1 MTLLEVA
8 EAWERVAALA
18 APLPAEIV
26 PLDAALGRVAA
37 QDALSAV
44 DLPPFDRSAMDGF
57 AVRAA
62 DTAPPRGLVM
72 AGELAAGDVASSAL
86 SPGSA
91 MGITTGAALPEGADA
106 VLRIEDA
113 KVDGSRVTPVGPVA
127 VGTSVR
133 YRGEDVARG
142 AVLAAAGSSL
152 GVQHVTALAS
162 AGVGSVL
169 VHRRPVVHILATGTE
184 LLELGAPPEPGR
196 IHESNRLTIRLLA
209 ERAGAEVVMHPVVP
223 DDAATTRAAVAAA
236 LDGDVLAVSGGV
248 SVGPHDHVKPALE
261 ACGVREVFWRVR
273 LKPGKPLWFG
283 RVDATLVF
291 GLPGN
296 PLSTVACFLLFVGP
310 ALRRLQGEA
319 AAAPPYVPARLTVP
333 ARPADGR
340 TTLLTARL
348 VHGED
353 GVLEAT
359 PTEGQGSH
367 LTGALAASDGFVAIP
382 HAAGELPAGA
392 RVQALLL

>member
-1 MTLLEVA
+1 M
-8 EAWERVAALA
+8 
-18 APLPAEIV
+18 
-26 PLDAALGRVAA
+26 
-37 QDALSAV
+37 
-44 DLPPFDRSAMDGF
+44 
-57 AVRAA
+57 
-62 DTAPPRGLVM
+62 
-72 AGELAAGDVASSAL
+72 
-86 SPGSA
+86 
-91 MGITTGAALPEGADA
+91 
-106 VLRIEDA
+106 
-113 KVDGSRVTPVGPVA
+113 
-127 VGTSVR
+127 
-133 YRGEDVARG
+133 
-142 AVLAAAGSSL
+142 
-152 GVQHVTALAS
+152 TALAS

-169 VHRRPVVHILATGTE
+169 VHRRPVVHVLATGTE

-196 IHESNRLTIRLLA
+196 IHESNRLTLGLLA
-209 ERAGAEVVMHPVVP
+209 ERAGAEVVVHPVVP
-223 DDAATTRAAVAAA
+223 DDAAATRAAVAAA

-353 GVLEAT
+353 GLLEAT